1 MIKFNQPRY
10 ILPLIVLP
18 FIYVFFYMFHYTMA
32 SKEAPEIYRQTAS
45 INPDLP
51 DPFLDKD
58 NIKGKFDAY
67 LDAYKNNRN
76 YSAIQEIDRRE
87 EKPDTQLIDTVSIA
101 PKPVSIEKV
110 FSTPVNQPL
119 LRRTGITQRRYAKR
133 SVPTQQKASDYEKQ
147 MRLFKAQMNYM
158 DSLMR
163 GEVEMGIG
171 GEERKRRQKE
181 DSSKV
186 KAESSK
192 DLNHENV
199 IDHWSIANEIK
210 SPLLV
215 EKSRAI
221 FSTHFNTIIKDKK
234 DFFIKA
240 IIDEELKVS
249 KDSRIRI
256 RLLEDVVIGD
266 IQIQKG
272 QYLYGMVASFKPQ
285 RVEVHISSMLLKDQ
299 IIEVALDIYDVDGM
313 KGLYVPE
320 SQFRELAKSMGSN
333 MASGQQLHIDNPPD
347 NQMQLMYGL
356 AKDAFNTTTR
366 AASKTIRK
374 NKAKLKYNTMVYL
387 VNTKKQNT
395 SSNNQLTL

>member
-18 FIYVFFYMFHYTMA
+18 FIYVFFYMYQYTFG
-32 SKEAPEIYRQTAS
+32 KEEAPEIYRQTAS

-58 NIKGKFDAY
+58 NMKGKFDAY
-67 LDAYKNNRN
+67 LEAYKNNRDF
-76 YSAIQEIDRRE
+76 SAMQEIDRRE
-87 EKPDTQLIDTVSIA
+87 EQPKTQIVDTIPT
-101 PKPVSIEKV
+101 PVLHKRILANTGNRVIIQRRSYLS
-110 FSTPVNQPL
+110 STPV
-119 LRRTGITQRRYAKR
+119 
-133 SVPTQQKASDYEKQ
+133 QQELSDYEKQ

-158 DSLMR
+158 DSLF
-163 GEVEMGIG
+163 GTPTASLQSTKESPSVNL
-171 GEERKRRQKE
+171 RRPKE
-181 DSSKV
+181 DTCPLSRGSVDINYDSEGV
-186 KAESSK
+186 KF
-192 DLNHENV
+192 
-199 IDHWSIANEIK
+199 
-210 SPLLV
+210 V
-215 EKSRAI
+215 EKKGSPSASLRRLKE
-221 FSTHFNTIIKDKK
+221 TKTGHFNTIIKDKR

-256 RLLEDVVIGD
+256 RLLEDVVIGEQV
-266 IQIQKG
+266 IPKG
-272 QYLYGMVASFKPQ
+272 NYLYGIVASFKPQ

-299 IIEVALDIYDVDGM
+299 IIEIAVDIYDMDGM

-333 MASGQQLHIDNPPD
+333 MASGQQLNIDHPPD

-356 AKDAFNTTTR
+356 AKDAFNTTTQ
-366 AASKTIRK
+366 AASKAIRK
-374 NKAKLKYNTMVYL
+374 NKARLKYNTMVYL

-395 SSNNQLTL
+395 SSTNQLTL

>member
-18 FIYVFFYMFHYTMA
+18 FIYVFFYMFYYTMA
-32 SKEAPEIYRQTAS
+32 SKEAPEIYQETAS
-45 INPDLP
+45 INTELP
-51 DPFLDKD
+51 DPFLDKG
-58 NIKGKFDAY
+58 NLKGKFDAY
-67 LDAYKNNRN
+67 LEAYKNNRDF
-76 YSAIQEIDRRE
+76 SAMQEIDRRE
-87 EKPDTQLIDTVSIA
+87 EQPKTQIVDTIPT
-101 PKPVSIEKV
+101 PVLHKRILANTGNRVIIQRRSYLS
-110 FSTPVNQPL
+110 STPV
-119 LRRTGITQRRYAKR
+119 
-133 SVPTQQKASDYEKQ
+133 QQELSDYEKQ

-171 GEERKRRQKE
+171 GEERKRRQNE

-192 DLNHENV
+192 DLNRENV

-221 FSTHFNTIIKDKK
+221 FSTHFNTIIKDKT

-249 KDSRIRI
+249 KESRIRI

-266 IQIQKG
+266 LQIPKG
-272 QYLYGMVASFKPQ
+272 QYLYGIVASFKPQ

-299 IIEVALDIYDVDGM
+299 IIEIAVDIYDMDGM

-333 MASGQQLHIDNPPD
+333 MASGQQLNIDHPPD

-356 AKDAFNTTTR
+356 AKDAFNTTTQ
-366 AASKTIRK
+366 AASKAIRK
-374 NKAKLKYNTMVYL
+374 NKARLKYNTMVYL

-395 SSNNQLTL
+395 SSTNQLTL